1 MAEALDL
8 APLLAAGWSHDPSGG
23 RLSKTFRFETFVAA
37 FGFMTRVALW
47 AEKWNHHPD
56 WRNSY
61 ATVEIS
67 LTSHDAGGLTERDVK
82 LARKIDELAAG

>member
-8 APLLAAGWSHDPSGG
+8 SPLLAAGWSHDPERGA
-23 RLSKTFRFETFVAA
+23 LSKTFRFETFVAA

-56 WRNSY
+56 WSNSY
-61 ATVEIS
+61 GTVEVS

-82 LARKIDELAAG
+82 LARKIDELAAA

>member
-8 APLLAAGWSHDPSGG
+8 APLLAAGWNHDPERGV
-23 RLSKTFRFETFVAA
+23 LLKTFRFGNFVAA

-56 WRNSY
+56 WSNSY
-61 ATVEIS
+61 GTVEVS

-82 LARKIDELAAG
+82 LARKIDELAAA